1 LAERRKKKKQ
11 FADYDGKKYKLMGTD
26 SSNLHHHFLNIPVK
40 YTTIMIM
47 SGVLGAV
54 PLTRSICITKCVSG
68 QILVFPEAVM
78 VPNNVILVMVRFV
91 SALVTTVIRAGPLM
105 L

>member
-1 LAERRKKKKQ
+1 
-11 FADYDGKKYKLMGTD
+11 MGTD

-40 YTTIMIM
+40 YTTIMII
-47 SGVLGAV
+47 SGVLGTV
-54 PLTRSICITKCVSG
+54 PLTRSICITKCLSG

-91 SALVTTVIRAGPLM
+91 SALVTTVIRAGAADVIVISLLYTTPATLVA
-105 L
+105 